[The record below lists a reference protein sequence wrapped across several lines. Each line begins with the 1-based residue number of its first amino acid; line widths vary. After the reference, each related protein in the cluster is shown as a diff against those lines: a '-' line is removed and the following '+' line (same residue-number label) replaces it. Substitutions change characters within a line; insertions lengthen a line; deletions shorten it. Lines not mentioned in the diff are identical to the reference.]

1 MKTPTNN
8 SISMVKIGICI
19 INPFFNEIS
28 IIINYFGIEV
38 NRMYN
43 FSNKKNQKW
52 IGIIA
57 LVLVIAMVVTT
68 FVSAFIV

>member
-1 MKTPTNN
+1 
-8 SISMVKIGICI
+8 
-19 INPFFNEIS
+19 
-28 IIINYFGIEV
+28 
-38 NRMYN
+38 MYN
-43 FSNKKNQKW
+43 FSNKNNQKW

>member
-1 MKTPTNN
+1 
-8 SISMVKIGICI
+8 
-19 INPFFNEIS
+19 
-28 IIINYFGIEV
+28 
-38 NRMYN
+38 MYN